1 MIHFKLELIGLLNE
15 SGCTEH
21 EVEQGTR
28 LFDWLPQYLK
38 TQSNRIQKLFL
49 ENDQI
54 APSIMVVLNNEQVLP
69 TSHPVL
75 KDKDEVL
82 LLPAI
87 SGG

>member
-1 MIHFKLELIGLLNE
+1 MIYFKLELIGLLND

-21 EVEQGTR
+21 EVEEGTR

-38 TQSNRIQKLFL
+38 TQSNRIQRVFL
-49 ENDQI
+49 EKDQI
-54 APSIMVVLNNEQVLP
+54 APSILVVLNNEQVLP
-69 TSHPVL
+69 TSNPEL
-75 KDKDEVL
+75 NDKDEVI